1 MSASCI
7 TSAWC
12 AQSDSNRHV
21 MALKAIASA
30 ELCYG
35 RKKLKAPESGTQEP
49 LDSNQNSI
57 DFSLSRYTIS

>member
-1 MSASCI
+1 
-7 TSAWC
+7 
-12 AQSDSNRHV
+12 
-21 MALKAIASA
+21 
-30 ELCYG
+30 LCYG